1 MSQPI
6 VEINALT
13 TEFISRQGLLG
24 RQVRVVR
31 ALDSVNL
38 KVNRGE
44 TLGVVG
50 ESGCG
55 KTTLGRSIIRLT
67 EPISGEV
74 IFEGTDLLRLSDAD
88 MQARRKNMQ
97 MVFQN
102 PYSSLNPRM
111 TIKGTIAEPITT
123 HTDLHGQELTEKI
136 LGLLQRVGLNEDQL
150 YRYPHE
156 FSGGQLQRIALARA
170 VALSPTFLIL
180 DEPTSALDVSVQAQI
195 LNLLEDFQ
203 DELNLTYMFI
213 SHDLSVVQHMSDNIA
228 VMYLGR
234 VVEFGASEDIFADP
248 KHPYTTALLSS
259 TPVVDAENKRE
270 RIILEGTVPSPADPP
285 SGCAFHTRCPK
296 AFAKCP
302 KDRPELRDL
311 GEGHLVSCFLDI

>member
-248 KHPYTTALLSS
+248 KHPYTAALLSS